1 MANDLSPLHERWRE
15 LARLIVSEQDEEK
28 QQEWLNL
35 LVLSYNRNAPS
46 VRFQLNQRLCGK
58 GSRKSRGGALPKSVQ
73 YCTLFSARFNLVF

>member
-35 LVLSYNRNAPS
+35 LVLSYKIEMLRVS
-46 VRFQLNQRLCGK
+46 VSN
-58 GSRKSRGGALPKSVQ
+58 
-73 YCTLFSARFNLVF
+73 